1 MTLPV
6 KWYDNEHSI
15 ILATITAGSTW
26 EQYHQAIDWIVTEAA
41 KVDHRVDLIFHD
53 DVGMPKGN
61 PMPHL
66 SRGSARI
73 VAQPNI
79 HMVIIAGSQGSGG
92 FVRAILMIIGKSFSR
107 LTLQSPRSGEG
118 LLFIRTLDEAFA
130 RIQKDR
136 ARTGIA

>member
-15 ILATITAGSTW
+15 ILATITANTTW
-26 EQYHQAIDWIVTEAA
+26 EEYHRSVDWIVTEAA

-61 PMPHL
+61 PVPHL

-92 FVRAILMIIGKSFSR
+92 FVRAILMVIGKSFSK
-107 LTLQSPRSGEG
+107 LYLKSPRGGEG
-118 LLFIRTLDEAFA
+118 LLFIKTLDEALA
-130 RIQKDR
+130 RIQQDR
-136 ARTGIA
+136 ARTSIA